1 MMKIKGKVNRLV
13 LVASILGAVSFSANV
28 SAKNLGVYGETYPV
42 VEINFIEALQAKIQK
57 MVDNGDWETYKK
69 KYIKETLDGFKRP
82 KGFQL
87 PHALT
92 TQTRYFDPSII
103 LEMDM
108 QLPDGSF
115 LARKGDYINPLK
127 NQNMSSPLIFI
138 DGDNEKQVQWALK
151 KRLENPKAYIVLVNG
166 NWYELSVKNK
176 TKFWFD
182 QTGEF
187 INRMGIERTPS
198 YVSQDNLRLRIDE
211 VGL

>member
-1 MMKIKGKVNRLV
+1 MMQIKVKRKKIAV
-13 LVASILGAVSFSANV
+13 LIALIGGIGFSSNLMAKSLGI
-28 SAKNLGVYGETYPV
+28 YGETYPV
-42 VEINFIEALQAKIQK
+42 VEVSFIEALQAKIQK
-57 MVDNGDWETYKK
+57 MVDNGDWEKYKQ
-69 KYIKETLDGFKRP
+69 KYIKDTMDGFKRP
-82 KGFQL
+82 KGFDL
-87 PHALT
+87 PHAVSS
-92 TQTRYFDPSII
+92 QTRYFDPSII

-108 QLPDGSF
+108 RLPDGTY

-138 DGDNEKQVQWALK
+138 DGDEEKQVKWALQ
-151 KRLENPKAYIVLVNG
+151 KRLENPRAYIVLVKG

>member
-1 MMKIKGKVNRLV
+1 MKIKGKVNRLV

-108 QLPDGSF
+108 RLPDGSF

>member
-108 QLPDGSF
+108 RLPDGSF

>member
-1 MMKIKGKVNRLV
+1 MIIKTAINRIAV
-13 LVASILGAVSFSANV
+13 LIPILCSVSVSFSV
-28 SAKNLGVYGETYPV
+28 MAKNLGVYGETYPV
-42 VEINFIEALQAKIQK
+42 VEVSFIEALQAKIQK
-57 MVDNGDWETYKK
+57 MVDNGDWETYKQ
-69 KYIKETLDGFKRP
+69 KYIKDTMDGFKRP
-82 KGFQL
+82 KGFDL
-87 PHALT
+87 PHAVT
-92 TQTRYFDPSII
+92 SRTRYFDPSII

-108 QLPDGSF
+108 RLPDGNY

-138 DGDNEKQVQWALK
+138 DGDNEKQVKWAIQ
-151 KRLENPKAYIVLVNG
+151 KRLENPKAYIVLVKG

-198 YVSQDNLRLRIDE
+198 FVSQDNLRLKIDE